1 MLGDILFITDNHRK
15 AAAQI
20 VERLSGVKADKFVIA
35 IGGESG
41 AGKSGLAHV
50 VARRLK
56 DKGELA
62 KILHIDN
69 YYKVPPQDRTAWR
82 KKHGIESIGLSE
94 IDWDLLSRHIAD
106 FMESREATLPC
117 IDLLTDQI
125 DKLIT
130 SFEGIRFL
138 IVEGLY
144 PLNVD
149 ADLRIFIDLTYH
161 ETKGAQI
168 VRGKEPQNEF
178 RMQVLEREHQVVQSL
193 RPLAD
198 LLVTKD
204 FDVVEANQSSP
215 EFPRV
220 PLMSSPVPRV
230 PLSSPEFP

>member
-1 MLGDILFITDNHRK
+1 LNEGKEGHEMLGDILLITDKHRK

-20 VERLSGVKADKFVIA
+20 VERLSDIRTDKFVIA

-50 VARRLK
+50 IARRLK

-69 YYKVPPQDRTAWR
+69 YYKVPPQERTAWR
-82 KKHGIESIGLSE
+82 KQHGIESIGLSE
-94 IDWDLLSRHIAD
+94 IDWDLLNRHIAE
-106 FMESREATLPC
+106 FRESREATLPC

-130 SFEGIRFL
+130 NFEGIKYL

-144 PLNVD
+144 PLKAE

-161 ETKGAQI
+161 ETKEAQI
-168 VRGKEPQNEF
+168 VRGKEPQNEW
-178 RMQVLEREHQVVQSL
+178 RSRVLEREHVVVQSL

-215 EFPRV
+215 EFP
-220 PLMSSPVPRV
+220 
-230 PLSSPEFP
+230 